1 MYGDVDVRMKII
13 VMTILEW
20 NSSLVN
26 EVRRCI
32 VGLLCSPANIVLDE
46 TGPTTR
52 VFSELLLLLLLLL
65 ALALTLPTLSSTAFS
80 GEYLYSVTL
89 AGLPPASRL
98 NTAIVMQGEMVGVI
112 LNWVKPL

>member
-1 MYGDVDVRMKII
+1 MYDDDDVRMKII
-13 VMTILEW
+13 VMTMLEW
-20 NSSLVN
+20 NSSLLN
-26 EVRRCI
+26 AVRRCI

-52 VFSELLLLLLLLL
+52 VFSELLLLLLL

-98 NTAIVMQGEMVGVI
+98 NTAIVIQGEMVGVI